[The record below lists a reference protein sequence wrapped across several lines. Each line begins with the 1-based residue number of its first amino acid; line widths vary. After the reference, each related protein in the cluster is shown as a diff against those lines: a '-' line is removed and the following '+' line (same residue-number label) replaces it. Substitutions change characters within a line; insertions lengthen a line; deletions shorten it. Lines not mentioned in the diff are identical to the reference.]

1 MSEDQIRFVRTDDA
15 SLHPGQSANIML
27 DEKFVGRLGK
37 LHPRILSALGMD
49 ASIYLFELQLNEL
62 LCRAD
67 ANIFQPISKYPANR
81 RDITVIIE
89 NSVTV
94 AEIRSNIEQMHI
106 NSLQNIKVLSI
117 YKGKGIPETKKSV
130 SLGLILQEF
139 SRTLT
144 DKELE
149 QTVLSI
155 ISQLKNKVG
164 AEIRS

>member
-1 MSEDQIRFVRTDDA
+1 MPCEDVA
-15 SLHPGQSANIML
+15 LHPGQSATIQ
-27 DEKFVGRLGK
+27 ESGVQIGRMGK
-37 LHPRILSALGMD
+37 LHPRIQSALGID
-49 ASIYLFELQLNEL
+49 AQVFLFELQLNEL
-62 LCRAD
+62 LRKVEAT
-67 ANIFQPISKYPANR
+67 IFQSLSKYPSNR
-81 RDITVIIE
+81 RDITLIVDDHV
-89 NSVTV
+89 SVK
-94 AEIRSNIEQMHI
+94 EIRSNIEQMNI
-106 NSLQNIKVLSI
+106 TSLQNIEVFSI